1 MQYVSQ
7 HNLLSIQEFFVTL
20 QITSINCPMPT
31 ETIDI
36 DIERI
41 NRLKAVLA
49 EKNRKGKWLAEQLG
63 KNEATVSRWCS
74 NTAQPSLEML
84 VKIAELLDVET
95 RELISLR
102 NS

>member
-1 MQYVSQ
+1 MS
-7 HNLLSIQEFFVTL
+7 
-20 QITSINCPMPT
+20 T

-41 NRLKAVLA
+41 NRLKVVLA

-84 VKIAELLDVET
+84 VRIASILNVDPRQLLNGNNFD
-95 RELISLR
+95 
-102 NS
+102 

>member
-1 MQYVSQ
+1 MS
-7 HNLLSIQEFFVTL
+7 
-20 QITSINCPMPT
+20 T

-36 DIERI
+36 DIDRI
-41 NRLKAVLA
+41 KRLKVVLA

-84 VKIAELLDVET
+84 VRIASILNVDPRQLLNGNNID
-95 RELISLR
+95 
-102 NS
+102 